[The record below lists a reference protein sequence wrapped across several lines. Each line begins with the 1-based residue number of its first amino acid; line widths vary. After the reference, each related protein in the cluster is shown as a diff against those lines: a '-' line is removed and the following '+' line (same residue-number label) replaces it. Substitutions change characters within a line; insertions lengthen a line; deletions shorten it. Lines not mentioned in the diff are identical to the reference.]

1 MILEWLITL
10 VNVMQY
16 TCIITLYFDLQCI
29 NLYFDLQC
37 IKLYFD
43 VLLRAVSN

>member
-1 MILEWLITL
+1 MILEWHITL
-10 VNVMQY
+10 DNVMQY
-16 TCIITLYFDLQCI
+16 TCIIT
-29 NLYFDLQC
+29 LYFDLQC